1 MIKKS
6 EKSINI
12 ENIDNK
18 GGTINFYTTD
28 DDSGSKNKK
37 TVSVAAV
44 DKYSSPLECEVM
56 LTKWGDLHKVS
67 AAITNPLIGQ
77 RVYQKYLV
85 YKDEEK
91 ARETLNFIASVFDEI
106 KDDAETNRKHS
117 AFLIP
122 KAWKLLSN
130 ISDDADLGY
139 RDMEDAS
146 IRLRFNNNQF
156 DSPGDPIP
164 RGWVGEEPRS
174 TYTQGVSSNIAQLV
188 GAPSQYTNP
197 GRTNVLS
204 SKDSSSSIIKT
215 SSKISRNPLFI
226 SSSFSNIFNKISSSS
241 SSSSK
246 KTFSKEEATT
256 IAEQIGLNFDIV
268 DFSINDFINGLNI
281 EIEHDNDPQTDVV
294 RDDEKKWQTIGKI
307 AWRHLKESPEYY
319 VEILKMEKKFNDNKK
334 H

>member
-85 YKDEEK
+85 YKNEEK

-122 KAWKLLSN
+122 KAWRLLSN
-130 ISDDADLGY
+130 ISDDADVGY

-174 TYTQGVSSNIAQLV
+174 TYTQGVSSIADIV
-188 GAPSQYTNP
+188 GVPSQYSNP
-197 GRTNVLS
+197 GRTGVL
-204 SKDSSSSIIKT
+204 SKDSLSMIKT
-215 SSKISRNPLFI
+215 SSKSSENKLFI
-226 SSSFSNIFNKISSSS
+226 SSTFSNIFNKISSSY
-241 SSSSK
+241 K
-246 KTFSKEEATT
+246 KTFSEEEALK
-256 IAEQIGLNFDIV
+256 IAKKIGLDFDIV
-268 DFSINDFINGLNI
+268 DFSINILNNRVSSITIRGLPFIETYEIKLN
-281 EIEHDNDPQTDVV
+281 E
-294 RDDEKKWQTIGKI
+294 G
-307 AWRHLKESPEYY
+307 
-319 VEILKMEKKFNDNKK
+319 NKNE
-334 H
+334 